1 MYFLFTSYVFRE
13 QDINKSK
20 LFDDVFN
27 HFEHMLDSN
36 FTSVPN
42 YPPYNIIKKGETYF
56 IEIAMAGF
64 KKSDIDIQV
73 EDNTLTI
80 SANYLGREN
89 DVEFIHKGI
98 SEREFYKSFAL
109 AEYVEV
115 KKAKIVDGILVI
127 ELEKNIPEEQKPKKI
142 KISS

>member
-1 MYFLFTSYVFRE
+1 MTNIKAFGQFSPFSVG
-13 QDINKSK
+13 
-20 LFDDVFN
+20 FDDIFN
-27 HFEHMLDSN
+27 TLQRASIPQ
-36 FTSVPN
+36 SN

-80 SANYLGREN
+80 SSNYSSREN
-89 DVEFIHKGI
+89 DIEFIHKGI

-115 KKAKIVDGILVI
+115 KKAKMVDGILVI

>member
-1 MYFLFTSYVFRE
+1 MTNIKAFGQFSPFSVG
-13 QDINKSK
+13 
-20 LFDDVFN
+20 FDDIFN
-27 HFEHMLDSN
+27 TLQRASIPQ
-36 FTSVPN
+36 SN

-80 SANYLGREN
+80 SANYSSREN
-89 DVEFIHKGI
+89 DIEFIHKGI

-115 KKAKIVDGILVI
+115 KKAKMVDGILVI